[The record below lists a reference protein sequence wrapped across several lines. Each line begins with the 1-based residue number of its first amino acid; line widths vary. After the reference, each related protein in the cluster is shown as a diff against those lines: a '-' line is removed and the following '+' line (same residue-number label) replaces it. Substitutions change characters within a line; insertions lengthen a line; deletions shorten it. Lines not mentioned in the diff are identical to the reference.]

1 MPDAGMKGQF
11 DADALRRKV
20 SDLPAGD
27 TEDAPSVL
35 NPFAL
40 QIASQFRDENT
51 SPSLLIG
58 QIRLL
63 EFLSLLALGLLA
75 MVTLTAPDNAGLP
88 THFAIALLGALVS
101 VIAMQAAD
109 TYQIPLLRIA
119 ARARRRVVV
128 AWLIGFAASA
138 GTLHFVEAGSISITG
153 HFVWFFGTAVFL
165 LIERQLVAFGIRH
178 WARNGGWRGSTC

>member
-1 MPDAGMKGQF
+1 MPDAGMKGPF

-20 SDLPAGD
+20 SDLPAGE

-40 QIASQFRDENT
+40 QIANQFRDENT

-75 MVTLTAPDNAGLP
+75 TVTLAPEDNAGLLI
-88 THFAIALLGALVS
+88 HFGIAFLGALV
-101 VIAMQAAD
+101 
-109 TYQIPLLRIA
+109 
-119 ARARRRVVV
+119 
-128 AWLIGFAASA
+128 
-138 GTLHFVEAGSISITG
+138 
-153 HFVWFFGTAVFL
+153 AV
-165 LIERQLVAFGIRH
+165 
-178 WARNGGWRGSTC
+178 

>member
-138 GTLHFVEAGSISITG
+138 AANPPSSWSGRWNSSRTTTSASAASST
-153 HFVWFFGTAVFL
+153 TAA
-165 LIERQLVAFGIRH
+165 RVAPRR
-178 WARNGGWRGSTC
+178 W